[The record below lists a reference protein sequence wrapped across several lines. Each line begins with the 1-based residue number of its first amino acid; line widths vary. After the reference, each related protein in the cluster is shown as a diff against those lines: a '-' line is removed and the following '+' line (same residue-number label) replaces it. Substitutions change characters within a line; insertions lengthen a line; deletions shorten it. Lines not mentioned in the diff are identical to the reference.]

1 MTDGTPPPAGTGW
14 IVLAALAGAVLA
26 LLVALVADPRA
37 WLLRTEWGQR
47 LLQQVIEA
55 KAPRGQA
62 IARRN
67 DLLPAL
73 VLPDPAGRPTALAG
87 LVHGRPAV
95 VNLWAPW
102 CGPCRTEMPLLT
114 AFSGDQGING
124 VQVVGIAIDAKPIV
138 QEYLRATPLPYATLI
153 ADPEFVPEITARLG
167 NPAGVLP
174 YTLLVGTDGRIAK
187 QHLGAFTSASQLA
200 DWARTD

>member
-1 MTDGTPPPAGTGW
+1 MTDRTPPPARPGW
-14 IVLAALAGAVLA
+14 IVLGALAGAVLA

-37 WLLRTEWGQR
+37 WLLQTEWGQR
-47 LLQQVIEA
+47 LVQQVIEA
-55 KAPRGQA
+55 KAPPGQP

-67 DLLPAL
+67 DPLPAL
-73 VLPDPAGRPTALAG
+73 VLPDPAGRSTALAG

-95 VNLWAPW
+95 VNLWATW

-114 AFSGDQGING
+114 AFSGDQGTNG
-124 VQVVGIAIDAKPIV
+124 VQVVGIAIDAKPTV
-138 QEYLRATPLPYATLI
+138 QVYLQTTPLPYPTLI
-153 ADPEFVPEITARLG
+153 ADPEVVPEATARLG

-187 QHLGAFTSASQLA
+187 QHLGAFTSSRQLS